1 MNLVKELMGHAS
13 IVTTQRYL
21 HSQADEKKQAIESL
35 TAKHPKMW
43 KMSGKGEFE
52 KNLLLKASGRTIIY
66 VGNANLLF
74 AKT

>member
-1 MNLVKELMGHAS
+1 MGHAS

-43 KMSGKGEFE
+43 QMSGKSVLNYTKSRAPAF
-52 KNLLLKASGRTIIY
+52 
-66 VGNANLLF
+66 
-74 AKT
+74 